1 MEAYITILFFIFG
14 TIFGSFYNVVGS
26 RLPNGESI
34 VKPRSHCTNCN
45 HELQFYE
52 LIPLLSFLIQGAKC
66 RVCKAKL
73 SWSYFFYEFATGL
86 LFAFSYLSFGF
97 SWELLLSLTF
107 MSALMIVIISDI
119 EYFII
124 PDEVIVISS
133 IMIVI
138 ELFLIYDLRTA
149 LLHIVSGACA
159 FIIMYLVKCF
169 GDFLFKKESMGGGDI
184 KLLFVIGLVIG
195 FKMSIITIFLA
206 SIIGLPISVLILW
219 IKKTNIIP
227 FGPFLS
233 IAAMILFLL
242 HIDFPAVLRF
252 ILI

>member
-1 MEAYITILFFIFG
+1 MELYITILFFIFG

-34 VKPRSHCTNCN
+34 VKPGSHCDKCG
-45 HELQFYE
+45 HDLRFYE
-52 LIPLLSFLIQGAKC
+52 LIPLLSFLVQGGKC
-66 RVCKAKL
+66 RSCKAKL
-73 SWSYFFYEFATGL
+73 SWSYFFYELATGL

-97 SWELLLSLTF
+97 SWELILSLTF

-124 PDEVIVISS
+124 PDEVVIVSS
-133 IMIVI
+133 ILILI
-138 ELFLIYDLRTA
+138 EFFFLYDLKTVFLH
-149 LLHIVSGACA
+149 LLSGMSA
-159 FIIMYLVKCF
+159 FIVMYLVKCL
-169 GDFLFKKESMGGGDI
+169 GDFLFKRESMGGGDI

-206 SIIGLPISVLILW
+206 SIIGLPVSVLILW
-219 IKKTNIIP
+219 VKKTNIIP

-252 ILI
+252 ILV